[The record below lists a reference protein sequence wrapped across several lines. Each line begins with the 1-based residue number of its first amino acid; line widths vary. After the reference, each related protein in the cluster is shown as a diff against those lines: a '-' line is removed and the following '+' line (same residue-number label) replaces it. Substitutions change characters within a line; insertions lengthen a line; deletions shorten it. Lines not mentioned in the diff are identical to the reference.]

1 MVFTSFEWQQQV
13 EPAAPHT
20 HFGVVLFHES
30 ERFPRSPASKEKRSR
45 WVEASEKQAAA
56 VCRRAHYVRKKPSLI
71 HTHTRIK
78 RGCTGPF
85 LLLLGQKHTCSAHL
99 RFLSDWMREE
109 GSLGFRTGMRARLVW
124 FLLGLLW
131 AEHFWKYAAC
141 EKRMDVM
148 RERDAK
154 NLYLTSVGVCA
165 AARKE
170 RMQVGCTFGDDARLL
185 PDENV
190 WKE

>member
-71 HTHTRIK
+71 HTHTHVLREGVPARFFFSSDKSTRAAHIFASFRI
-78 RGCTGPF
+78 GCEKKGPSVF
-85 LLLLGQKHTCSAHL
+85 EQVCAPGW
-99 RFLSDWMREE
+99 F
-109 GSLGFRTGMRARLVW
+109 GFCWVCFEPSTFENMLRARSEW
-124 FLLGLLW
+124 MW
-131 AEHFWKYAAC
+131 
-141 EKRMDVM
+141 
-148 RERDAK
+148 
-154 NLYLTSVGVCA
+154 CA
-165 AARKE
+165 SETR
-170 RMQVGCTFGDDARLL
+170 RIYI
-185 PDENV
+185 
-190 WKE
+190 